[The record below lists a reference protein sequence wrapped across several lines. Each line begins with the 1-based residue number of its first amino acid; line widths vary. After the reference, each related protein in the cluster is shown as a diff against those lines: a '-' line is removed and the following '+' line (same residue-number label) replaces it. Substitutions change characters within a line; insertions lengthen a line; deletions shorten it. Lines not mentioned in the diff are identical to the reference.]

1 MHDLQSENDL
11 EPGGNQANPD
21 GQVERKALDAIESI
35 LEVTSDFMY
44 VEDVDILLN
53 KIVKTVSKT
62 FGLAKTHIGIRSKE
76 TGLFEVRA
84 CYGYDE
90 ATEAALKKVRYSRE
104 RMEGDLRLEFRIGR
118 NTYYVPAEGYS
129 LEPQEILF
137 VARPE
142 RMDKPRKLPD
152 DWHELDYIDFVM
164 YERDGN
170 ILGYLEIDEPLDNK
184 VPDLEILKAIEVF
197 SDLAAIAIQNAE
209 LYEQEARDRKDI
221 ELLIDLIGHD
231 VNNYAQAVSG
241 YIELAMQ
248 TADLCEPARKC
259 MVKAHDQV
267 FSLNNLIS
275 KVKLYAQV
283 ETSGTENMRPMDVV
297 EALMQGFE
305 DAKSSFHLKQVR
317 LDMRHDGA
325 PKLCEMNDLG
335 KEIFLNI
342 FSNAIKFDSHDEVVI
357 EVSIEECRLDGREA
371 WCVSIAD
378 HGPGIPDELKDS
390 VFDRFTKSRR
400 SSIGTGLGLHI
411 AKTLVGN
418 YKGRVWVEDRE
429 RGRHSQG
436 SVFKIALPK
445 SAPQDGVTWDRARP
459 ERGL

>member
-1 MHDLQSENDL
+1 MHELQPESDIG
-11 EPGGNQANPD
+11 PGGNQATNPE
-21 GQVERKALDAIESI
+21 GHIEKKALDAIESI
-35 LEVTSDFMY
+35 LEVTSEFMY
-44 VEDVDILLN
+44 VEDVDRLLK
-53 KIVKTVSKT
+53 KIVMTVSRT
-62 FGLAKTHIGIRSKE
+62 FGLAKAHIAIRSKE

-84 CYGYDE
+84 CYGYESAIE
-90 ATEAALKKVRYSRE
+90 AIIKKVRYTKE
-104 RMEGDLRLEFRIGR
+104 RVESDLRQEFRIGR

-129 LEPQEILF
+129 LEPQEVLF
-137 VARPE
+137 VAHPE
-142 RMDKPRKLPD
+142 RMDRPRGFPD
-152 DWHELDYIDFVM
+152 DWHELDYICFVM
-164 YERDGN
+164 YEKDGGM
-170 ILGYLEIDEPLDNK
+170 LGYLEVDEPLDHK
-184 VPDLEILKAIEVF
+184 VPDDEVLKAIEVF

-209 LYEQEARDRKDI
+209 LYDKEARDMKDI

-241 YIELAMQ
+241 YIELAMR
-248 TADLCEPARKC
+248 TADLGEPARKC

-267 FSLNNLIS
+267 HSLNNLIS

-283 ETSGTENMRPMDVV
+283 EVSSTEKLAPMDVV
-297 EALMQGFE
+297 TALRQGFE
-305 DAKSSFHLKQVR
+305 DARLAYHDREVR
-317 LDMRHDGA
+317 LELQDDGT

-342 FSNAIKFDSHDEVVI
+342 FSNAIKFDAHDEVVV
-357 EVSIEECRLDGREA
+357 EVSVDECRLDGRAA

-390 VFDRFTKSRR
+390 IFDRFTKSRR

-411 AKTLVGN
+411 AKTLVDN

-436 SVFKIALPK
+436 SVFKVALPK
-445 SAPQDGVTWDRARP
+445 AAPGA
-459 ERGL
+459 GIK